1 MIMYNNF
8 LDSVNA
14 AVKHNEEKLK
24 KQIQS
29 LQNVIESKRKRSEE
43 LKEIYKE
50 QLIRFNDMFSEYGYK
65 IIGYSIFNFES
76 NRVPFI
82 VQKGKDGI
90 KHHIDMASN
99 NKKKTGRYYV
109 TMRATFDDTMY
120 NDAYSDDREAQR
132 TVMINAMN
140 ARPRCHVRI
149 DSPKELKDIFFNL
162 LNELEEVR
170 KNQNSERYRTGVCY
184 MARQD
189 METLK
194 CIEKLD

>member
-1 MIMYNNF
+1 MYKNF
-8 LDSVNA
+8 LEAVSA
-14 AVKHNEEKLK
+14 AVTKDETKMLG
-24 KQIQS
+24 QIEAIKRG
-29 LQNVIESKRKRSEE
+29 IESKRRRSVE
-43 LKEIYKE
+43 LQEIYE
-50 QLIRFNDMFSEYGYK
+50 NQLKYFETMFAEYGYT
-65 IIGYSIFNFES
+65 IIGFSTFNFES

-109 TMRATFDDTMY
+109 TIRATFDDTMY
-120 NDAYSDDREAQR
+120 NKAYSDDWEAQR
-132 TVMINAMN
+132 NVMINAMN

-170 KNQNSERYRTGVCY
+170 KNQDSERYRTGVCY
-184 MARQD
+184 MARKD

>member
-1 MIMYNNF
+1 MYKNF
-8 LDSVNA
+8 LEAVNV
-14 AVKHNEEKLK
+14 AVTKDENKMLEQIEHIKHA
-24 KQIQS
+24 ID
-29 LQNVIESKRKRSEE
+29 SKRRRSIE
-43 LKEIYKE
+43 LQEIYE
-50 QLIRFNDMFSEYGYK
+50 NQLKHFETMFAEYGYS
-65 IIGYSIFNFES
+65 IIGFSVFNFES
-76 NRVPFI
+76 NRVLFI

-120 NDAYSDDREAQR
+120 NNAYSDDWEAQR
-132 TVMINAMN
+132 NVMISAMN
-140 ARPRCHVRI
+140 ARPRCHVRV